1 MEAIVVTFIVGILVL
16 GTCVFAGV
24 KSVRQKEHALEAT
37 EHGTG
42 LIVGSLFTLLGLLLA
57 FTLSA
62 SASRLDNRRNLS
74 INEANAIGTAVLRL
88 DLLPESGRKELQGL
102 FKTYIE
108 DRLKFNAGLAG
119 KGNIEEAKGETDTLQ
134 QKIWK
139 KAIVH
144 ADTENRKLLLPAL
157 NDVFDLAS
165 TRNILTETRT
175 PMAIMLLLSS
185 LAMLCSFL
193 IGRSIAPHGKNGQAY
208 ASVFI
213 LAITAA
219 MVLVIDLDSA
229 RTGLIRIDEV
239 DSLLRSTLKS
249 LEK

>member
-1 MEAIVVTFIVGILVL
+1 MEAILLALVVGIVVL
-16 GTCVFAGV
+16 GACVFAGV

-74 INEANAIGTAVLRL
+74 INEANAIGTSVLRL
-88 DLLPESGRKELQGL
+88 DLLPESGREELQGL

-119 KGNIEEAKGETDTLQ
+119 RANLEEARAETDTLQ
-134 QKIWK
+134 QMIWE
-139 KAIVH
+139 KAIQH

-193 IGRSIAPHGKNGQAY
+193 IGRSIAPHGRNSQAY

-239 DSLLRSTLKS
+239 DSLLRSTVKL
-249 LEK
+249 LE

>member
-1 MEAIVVTFIVGILVL
+1 MEAIVVALIVGILVL
-16 GTCVFAGV
+16 GACVFAGV

-88 DLLPESGRKELQGL
+88 DLLPESGREELQGL
-102 FKTYIE
+102 LKIYIG

-119 KGNIEEAKGETDTLQ
+119 KANIEEARAETDALQ
-134 QKIWK
+134 EQIWE

-175 PMAIMLLLSS
+175 PMAIMVLLSS

-193 IGRSIAPHGKNGQAY
+193 IGRSIAPHGRNGQAY

-249 LEK
+249 LE

>member
-1 MEAIVVTFIVGILVL
+1 MEAIAITLIVGILIL
-16 GTCVFAGV
+16 GACVFAGV
-24 KSVRQKEHALEAT
+24 KSVRQKGHALEAT

-42 LIVGSLFTLLGLLLA
+42 LIVNSLFTLLGLLLA

-74 INEANAIGTAVLRL
+74 INEANAIGTSVLRL
-88 DLLPESGRKELQGL
+88 NLLPENGRSELQGL

-119 KGNIEEAKGETDTLQ
+119 RANLEKARAETDTLQ
-134 QKIWK
+134 KKIWE
-139 KAIVH
+139 KAIQH
-144 ADTENRKLLLPAL
+144 ADTENRKLLLPVL
-157 NDVFDLAS
+157 NEVFDLAS
-165 TRNILTETRT
+165 SRNILTETKT
-175 PMAIMLLLSS
+175 PLAIMVLLSS

-193 IGRSIAPHGKNGQAY
+193 VGRSIAHHGRNGQAY

-239 DSLLRSTLKS
+239 DSLLRSTLMS
-249 LEK
+249 LE